1 MAELL
6 DGLTSRQRSQIRAWA
21 AELGAAP
28 SWCGS
33 LPVAVLERC
42 WLRLRRVPVEQL
54 ATLLPPDASGE
65 APELVRYRGW
75 IAAGQPAWS
84 AQLRCWQ
91 EFGQPACQQ
100 ALRHFWSQQEW
111 GNHGWTLAAY
121 LQWLAT
127 YRHQFEAGASRA
139 LPLIV
144 LARPGQAGGHKLHW
158 LTPLG
163 QPMRHTCA

>member
-21 AELGAAP
+21 AELEAAP

-42 WLRLRRVPVEQL
+42 WLRLRRVPVEHL

-91 EFGQPACQQ
+91 
-100 ALRHFWSQQEW
+100 
-111 GNHGWTLAAY
+111 
-121 LQWLAT
+121 
-127 YRHQFEAGASRA
+127 
-139 LPLIV
+139 
-144 LARPGQAGGHKLHW
+144 
-158 LTPLG
+158 
-163 QPMRHTCA
+163 